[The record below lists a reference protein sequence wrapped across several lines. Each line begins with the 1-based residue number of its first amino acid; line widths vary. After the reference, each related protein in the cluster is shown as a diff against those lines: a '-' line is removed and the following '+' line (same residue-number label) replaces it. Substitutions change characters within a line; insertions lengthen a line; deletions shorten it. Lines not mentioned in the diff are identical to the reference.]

1 MTRSELQ
8 EIGKDII
15 KKQRELLSEHRDE
28 WERGIYST
36 NKAWEDAVKEIC
48 LLR

>member
-1 MTRSELQ
+1 MTRTELQ
-8 EIGKDII
+8 EIGNDII
-15 KKQRELLSEHRDE
+15 KKQKKLLSEHREE
-28 WERGIYST
+28 WELGRYSI